1 MPTQQQAPKARG
13 APPVLM
19 SLTISVFSPMAAMAS
34 TMKNLLSVLMGGK
47 DAGIHPKVDR
57 DGGQKAGRDKIEN
70 EKGEDGL
77 ETDPFPLAFLPLPGI
92 EKGQHQGDGDDGQGA
107 GELHGDRFVQGGG
120 SQSPHAVP
128 GGRGCGDRGGV
139 VDCGAGEDAESLSR
153 SGC

>member
-1 MPTQQQAPKARG
+1 
-13 APPVLM
+13 
-19 SLTISVFSPMAAMAS
+19 MAAMAQYDEEF
-34 TMKNLLSVLMGGK
+34 TQCLNGGK

-107 GELHGDRFVQGGG
+107 GELHSDRFVQGGG

-128 GGRGCGDRGGV
+128 GGRSCGDEEVSLTAVPAKMPKASPEV
-139 VDCGAGEDAESLSR
+139 VLKPMRLPRTEERLPKR
-153 SGC
+153 